1 MVVRLTIYTVNAVKV
16 CLFYYLQSVTD
27 SCCDMFSLVSHI
39 NHCQYHCRIHTRSQ
53 HPRSHILNTYNTIIK
68 NNIILCIAHYIQNY
82 KYAVIF
88 HTHYNFFHNCNAFS
102 AVSFILTKIFTTI
115 ILEKSLQ
122 FCMLFVRTLI
132 LRGKQIHKFQLSA
145 SNHVQTIH
153 AAPDITPN
161 SAFSFVILLFT
172 NI

>member
-1 MVVRLTIYTVNAVKV
+1 MVVRLTIYTVNAVKL
-16 CLFYYLQSVTD
+16 CLFYYLQSVID

-39 NHCQYHCRIHTRSQ
+39 NHCQYHCRIHTRSH
-53 HPRSHILNTYNTIIK
+53 HPRSHILNTYNTILN

-115 ILEKSLQ
+115 FLEKSLQ
-122 FCMLFVRTLI
+122 FCVQCVRHLNLDDNHVLCI
-132 LRGKQIHKFQLSA
+132 LRHT
-145 SNHVQTIH
+145 SNISVTVY
-153 AAPDITPN
+153 D
-161 SAFSFVILLFT
+161 FG
-172 NI
+172 